1 MSTFTF
7 ESHSSET
14 KYETYEWDNTWLDHV
29 TDSTAKRVL
38 YIGDSISCGVR
49 TAATELS
56 GNKIYFDGFGSSKS
70 LDNPWFKESIKIFAQ
85 QQGYR
90 NAILFNNGLHG
101 WHLNDETEYR
111 SLTEDMIVF
120 LTNNFPKTPVFMV
133 LTTYI
138 RDNKLIDRVI
148 TRNKVAC
155 DVAKKYNLPIIDFYS
170 ISKNNAHLL
179 KDDGVH
185 FIDEGSKILAQEI
198 LSSLN
203 I

>member
-1 MSTFTF
+1 
-7 ESHSSET
+7 
-14 KYETYEWDNTWLDHV
+14 
-29 TDSTAKRVL
+29 
-38 YIGDSISCGVR
+38 
-49 TAATELS
+49 
-56 GNKIYFDGFGSSKS
+56 
-70 LDNPWFKESIKIFAQ
+70 
-85 QQGYR
+85 
-90 NAILFNNGLHG
+90 
-101 WHLNDETEYR
+101 
-111 SLTEDMIVF
+111 MIVF